1 MSLYVHIVHI
11 LYWRRWHF
19 HVWLLLCPSGMF
31 GEQHDQHDQHVSQVW
46 STSCTV
52 CQTQSQ
58 DTVILVESPWWLL
71 GSNLSN
77 LHKTR
82 PMKISKSHCELLKRY
97 LILSHGISLYIIYQC
112 FLHFITDCSLQTCLH
127 HNGRAWDFPRLS
139 WYQTMT
145 QWWSASIAKKM
156 GVLAASST
164 GFTGSTLP
172 KAQVLWSVAG
182 WRPRSVPL
190 YEKTWVGEMM
200 NWGSKLPIYNQTKL
214 VQLVQ
219 LVRP

>member
-1 MSLYVHIVHI
+1 
-11 LYWRRWHF
+11 
-19 HVWLLLCPSGMF
+19 MF
-31 GEQHDQHDQHVSQVW
+31 GEQHDQHVSQVW

-77 LHKTR
+77 LSNLHKTR
-82 PMKISKSHCELLKRY
+82 PMKISKFHCELLKRY
-97 LILSHGISLYIIYQC
+97 LILSHGISWYIIYQC

-164 GFTGSTLP
+164 GSTGSTGFQSTSAVIRCRMASEVGP
-172 KAQVLWSVAG
+172 TLWEDLGRGDDELGKQTPHLQSNEACPACPACPSLIMLNYV
-182 WRPRSVPL
+182 
-190 YEKTWVGEMM
+190 
-200 NWGSKLPIYNQTKL
+200 KLC
-214 VQLVQ
+214 
-219 LVRP
+219 